1 MGFADQQ
8 LQIQVPYSPDDT
20 FNALKAAMEKL
31 PKVKVDSASPTTRTV
46 AAEIGMSLWSWG
58 ENISISVAPV
68 EGGSGV
74 TVNSS
79 SKVRTNVLNGG
90 KNAKNIAEIID
101 ALSKELEQYPQVSQT
116 IETLADSGDV
126 VARLERL
133 ATLRDSGVLTEEE
146 FAAEKE
152 KTFRN

>member
-31 PKVKVDSASPTTRTV
+31 PKVKVDSASPATRTV

-58 ENISISVAPV
+58 ENISISVVPV

-90 KNAKNIAEIID
+90 KNAKNIAEIVD
-101 ALSKELEQYPQVSQT
+101 ALSKELEQYPQVS
-116 IETLADSGDV
+116 
-126 VARLERL
+126 
-133 ATLRDSGVLTEEE
+133 
-146 FAAEKE
+146 
-152 KTFRN
+152 

>member
-58 ENISISVAPV
+58 ENISISVVPV

-74 TVNSS
+74 TVISS
-79 SKVRTNVLNGG
+79 SKVRANVLNGG
-90 KNAKNIAEIID
+90 KNAKNIAEIVD
-101 ALSKELEQYPQVSQT
+101 ALSKEPQVSQT
-116 IETLADSGDV
+116 IETLVDSGDV
-126 VARLERL
+126 AARLERL
-133 ATLRDSGVLTEEE
+133 AALRESGVLTEEE
-146 FAAEKE
+146 FAAEKA
-152 KTFRN
+152 KILS

>member
-46 AAEIGMSLWSWG
+46 VAEIGMSLWSWG
-58 ENISISVAPV
+58 ENISISVVPV

-90 KNAKNIAEIID
+90 QKC
-101 ALSKELEQYPQVSQT
+101 KEYC
-116 IETLADSGDV
+116 
-126 VARLERL
+126 
-133 ATLRDSGVLTEEE
+133 RDSRCPIEGTRAVSAGFTDY
-146 FAAEKE
+146 
-152 KTFRN
+152 

>member
-31 PKVKVDSASPTTRTV
+31 PKVKVDSASPATRTV

-58 ENISISVAPV
+58 ENISISVVPV

-90 KNAKNIAEIID
+90 KNAKNIAEIVD

-116 IETLADSGDV
+116 IELQGP
-126 VARLERL
+126 
-133 ATLRDSGVLTEEE
+133 RDLQRCVIVEYLPRKSLLQ
-146 FAAEKE
+146 KRR
-152 KTFRN
+152 KSFRN

>member
-8 LQIQVPYSPDDT
+8 LQLQVPYSPDDT

-58 ENISISVAPV
+58 ENIGISVVPV

-74 TVNSS
+74 TVKSS
-79 SKVRTNVLNGG
+79 SKVRANVLNGG
-90 KNAKNIAEIID
+90 KNAKNIG
-101 ALSKELEQYPQVSQT
+101 LFGSFC
-116 IETLADSGDV
+116 G
-126 VARLERL
+126 
-133 ATLRDSGVLTEEE
+133 
-146 FAAEKE
+146 
-152 KTFRN
+152 